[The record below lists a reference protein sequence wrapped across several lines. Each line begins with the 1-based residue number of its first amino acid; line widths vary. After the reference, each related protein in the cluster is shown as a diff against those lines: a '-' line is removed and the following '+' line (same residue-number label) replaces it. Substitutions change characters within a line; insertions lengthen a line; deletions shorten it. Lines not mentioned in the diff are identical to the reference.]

1 MKGGIVDVIG
11 VYGEYGAVGVGLA
24 LLAYQVV
31 KLVKDNSSNTQ
42 SINKIETKLHN
53 VESILIKLIDRWNKA
68 DDKADT
74 RHEKV
79 VESINDIT
87 DDVNFIKGR
96 INGK

>member
-1 MKGGIVDVIG
+1 MDIIGI
-11 VYGEYGAVGVGLA
+11 YGQAGAVGVGLT
-24 LLAYQVV
+24 LLAYLVV
-31 KLVKDNSSNTQ
+31 KLSSDNTSNSQ

-53 VESILIKLIDRWNKA
+53 VEGILIKLIDRWNKA

-74 RHEKV
+74 RHEKII
-79 VESINDIT
+79 ESINDIT

>member
-1 MKGGIVDVIG
+1 MDIIGI
-11 VYGEYGAVGVGLA
+11 YGQAGAVGVGLT
-24 LLAYQVV
+24 LLAYLVV
-31 KLVKDNSSNTQ
+31 KLSSDNTSNSQ

-53 VESILIKLIDRWNKA
+53 VENMIIKLIDRWNKA

-74 RHEKV
+74 RHEKII
-79 VESINDIT
+79 ESINDIT

>member
-1 MKGGIVDVIG
+1 MDIIGI
-11 VYGEYGAVGVGLA
+11 YGQAGAVGVGLT
-24 LLAYQVV
+24 LLAYLVV
-31 KLVKDNSSNTQ
+31 KLSSDNTSNSQ

-53 VESILIKLIDRWNKA
+53 VEGILIKLIDRWNKA

>member
-1 MKGGIVDVIG
+1 MDIIGI
-11 VYGEYGAVGVGLA
+11 YGHAGAVGGGLT
-24 LLAYQVV
+24 LLAYLVV
-31 KLVKDNSSNTQ
+31 KLSSDNTSNSQ
-42 SINKIETKLHN
+42 SINKIETKIHN

>member
-1 MKGGIVDVIG
+1 MKGVVVDVIS

-24 LLAYQVV
+24 LLAYLVV

-42 SINKIETKLHN
+42 SIYKIETKIHN

>member
-1 MKGGIVDVIG
+1 MDVIG
-11 VYGEYGAVGVGLA
+11 IYGQYGAVGVGLS
-24 LLAYQVV
+24 LLAYLVI
-31 KLVKDNSSNTQ
+31 KLSSDNTSNSQ

-53 VESILIKLIDRWNKA
+53 VENMIIKLIDRWNKA
-68 DDKADT
+68 DDKADS

-96 INGK
+96 MNGKQ

>member
-1 MKGGIVDVIG
+1 MDIIGI
-11 VYGEYGAVGVGLA
+11 YGQAGAVGVGLS
-24 LLAYQVV
+24 LLAYLVV
-31 KLVKDNSSNTQ
+31 KLSSDNTSNSQ

-53 VESILIKLIDRWNKA
+53 VENMIIKLIDRWNKA

-96 INGK
+96 MNGK

>member
-1 MKGGIVDVIG
+1 MKGGIVEVIG
-11 VYGEYGAVGVGLA
+11 VYGEYGAIGVGLA
-24 LLAYQVV
+24 LLAYLVV
-31 KLVKDNSSNTQ
+31 KLSSDNTSNSQ